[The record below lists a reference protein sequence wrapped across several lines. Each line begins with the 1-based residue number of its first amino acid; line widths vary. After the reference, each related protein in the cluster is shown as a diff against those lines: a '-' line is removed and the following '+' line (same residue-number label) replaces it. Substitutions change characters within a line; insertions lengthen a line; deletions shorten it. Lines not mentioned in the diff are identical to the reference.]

1 MLVDNN
7 HHFFVYR
14 TSLTWK
20 HIYYYKYAIALP
32 ARFNETKMDEGRRV
46 TIDRKA
52 EILAIAARLFR
63 EKGYTSVR
71 LDDITEEIG
80 ITKPAIYYYFGAKED
95 ILFEICMTQINNI
108 TSQAR
113 EIGDSDL
120 VLVDKIMRMFE
131 NHVMQ
136 FHSHRDS
143 AETYL
148 REAAHLS
155 LERRKLVSDTLKI
168 YESFIREHVDQAI
181 SQGIFRPMNSKQ
193 VVRGIGGMCNWVGNW
208 YSPEG
213 SDDIHTI
220 AASYVDFILHG
231 LLRN

>member
-1 MLVDNN
+1 M
-7 HHFFVYR
+7 
-14 TSLTWK
+14 K
-20 HIYYYKYAIALP
+20 
-32 ARFNETKMDEGRRV
+32 
-46 TIDRKA
+46 
-52 EILAIAARLFR
+52 
-63 EKGYTSVR
+63 
-71 LDDITEEIG
+71 
-80 ITKPAIYYYFGAKED
+80 
-95 ILFEICMTQINNI
+95 
-108 TSQAR
+108 
-113 EIGDSDL
+113 
-120 VLVDKIMRMFE
+120 MFE

-155 LERRKLVSDTLKI
+155 LGRRKQVSDKLKI

-181 SQGIFRPMNSKQ
+181 SQGIFRPINSKQ

-213 SDDIHTI
+213 SDDIHVI

-231 LLRN
+231 LLRNTEND